1 MATNPFRGE
10 IALVDGDDTYT
21 LIFDVPAAIYAE
33 GVCGKNTDELIGDI
47 EAGWGF
53 TAMRAVLFGALQAK
67 HQTPLPEVEGIIQ
80 RQGPAVIKSVLIPM
94 LANCFG
100 VEVKEDGDDADPPLQ
115 GGGAGT
121 GSASSRSGAKRASS
135 QKATGG
141 KPRA

>member
-10 IALVDGDDTYT
+10 TVLVDGDDSYT

-53 TAMRAVLFGALQAK
+53 TAMRAVLFGALQAQ
-67 HQTPLPEVEGIIQ
+67 HQTPLPEVAGMIQ
-80 RQGPAVIKSVLIPM
+80 RLGPAAIKSVLIPM

-100 VEVKEDGDDADPPLQ
+100 VEVREDGDDADPLPQ
-115 GGGAGT
+115 EVGAGT
-121 GSASSRSGAKRASS
+121 GSASSRSGAKRASTR
-135 QKATGG
+135 KASGG